1 MISVWRNDL
10 LNENF
15 YYIFLF
21 RLAFLSRQKKST
33 KIIKDTRMFPVIV
46 KIEDPIPVVSTGL
59 IVLD

>member
-46 KIEDPIPVVSTGL
+46 KIKDPIPVVSTGL